1 MNHPEL
7 LKLIESHE
15 LLSKELEASSLVVWA
30 ALARAEPELAGE
42 ILRLFST
49 VNAAAHWVTDPDSEL
64 GGSPARAGAGSVDRR
79 CRSRL
84 NHVAGADRG
93 QDPVCGHFRF
103 RPEADVYL

>member
-64 GGSPARAGAGSVDRR
+64 GGSPAREAAEG
-79 CRSRL
+79 RSAEIMSRVQKT
-84 NHVAGADRG
+84 NHGFVG
-93 QDPVCGHFRF
+93 
-103 RPEADVYL
+103 